1 MYYVSMDF
9 PGKVLF
15 VDVVWT
21 KLKLSLPLLIKSVD
35 LGPGRCQN
43 VAIIFLCTPTW
54 RTWCMLSC
62 FHLKVIDS
70 AVLCGGKTLQ
80 QIGFSWFSA
89 MPFCVQKTL
98 FINRVCNMW
107 WLNLS
112 RKDFNSSQNL
122 CRTLYNGERVLLMQ
136 LILPSQVLN
145 MSLYLLS
152 EILLIESLRYY

>member
-15 VDVVWT
+15 VDVKSV
-21 KLKLSLPLLIKSVD
+21 KSVD

-107 WLNLS
+107 LNLS